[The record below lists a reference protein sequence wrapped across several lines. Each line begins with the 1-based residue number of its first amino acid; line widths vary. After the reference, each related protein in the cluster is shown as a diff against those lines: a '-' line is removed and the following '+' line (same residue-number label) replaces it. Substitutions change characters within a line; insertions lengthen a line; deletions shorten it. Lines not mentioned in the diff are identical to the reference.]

1 MKRTCLVIVIWFAL
15 THSFAFAQDEKTELA
30 VFAGGYFNSGF
41 QSFKVLNPTTGAR
54 LGTFKPV
61 SEANSGIFGVRSS
74 YNFRP
79 QMAAE
84 ATFGFSPAGRSQNS
98 FPFGMA
104 VPVLVVPVESQQ
116 AIPIAVRSPVLR
128 DGNVYLYSG
137 TLKRAERHRTADF
150 VCGRD
155 TYFGGRATRVEGG
168 NNHVRL
174 GEIGFR
180 PATDRFHAGNDC
192 VTCIHNRGRSG
203 DNRVRT
209 TDNRVRIGDSRWRLP
224 NKYLGN
230 GNECLHP
237 GINRS
242 QRGNYRFRYANS
254 YFLRRVRNP
263 LIRWLQKFAGN
274 NYFHRA
280 NDRLHRGI
288 NRFRSINNRWGST
301 NNRVPNGND
310 YARHDNHRGRSVN
323 KHVRC
328 GSNGL
333 NSALNCMED
342 GDDRAEVINN

>member
-137 TLKRAERHRTADF
+137 TLL
-150 VCGRD
+150 
-155 TYFGGRATRVEGG
+155 TYFNQRGTWRPFFTVGAGGITRTSKLAFFQNLLPVG
-168 NNHVRL
+168 VRVSTVPIISPTL
-174 GEIGFR
+174 V
-180 PATDRFHAGNDC
+180 PAT
-192 VTCIHNRGRSG
+192 TQ
-203 DNRVRT
+203 
-209 TDNRVRIGDSRWRLP
+209 TDMTLVPGAAFK
-224 NKYLGN
+224 KYLPHG
-230 GNECLHP
+230 LAARMDFRDH
-237 GINRS
+237 INKFDQS
-242 QRGNYRFRYANS
+242 TVNNLELSLGLFTRF
-254 YFLRRVRNP
+254 
-263 LIRWLQKFAGN
+263 
-274 NYFHRA
+274 
-280 NDRLHRGI
+280 
-288 NRFRSINNRWGST
+288 
-301 NNRVPNGND
+301 
-310 YARHDNHRGRSVN
+310 
-323 KHVRC
+323 
-328 GSNGL
+328 
-333 NSALNCMED
+333 
-342 GDDRAEVINN
+342 

>member
-61 SEANSGIFGVRSS
+61 REANSGIFGLRSS

-137 TLKRAERHRTADF
+137 TLL
-150 VCGRD
+150 
-155 TYFGGRATRVEGG
+155 TYFNQRGTWRPFFTVGAGGITRTSKIAFIQ
-168 NNHVRL
+168 NPLPILVRVTTVPIISPTL
-174 GEIGFR
+174 V
-180 PATDRFHAGNDC
+180 PAT
-192 VTCIHNRGRSG
+192 T
-203 DNRVRT
+203 RT
-209 TDNRVRIGDSRWRLP
+209 DMTLVLGVGFK
-224 NKYLGN
+224 KYLPRGL
-230 GNECLHP
+230 GARLDFRDH
-237 GINRS
+237 INKFDQS
-242 QRGNYRFRYANS
+242 TVNNMELSLGLFTRF
-254 YFLRRVRNP
+254 
-263 LIRWLQKFAGN
+263 
-274 NYFHRA
+274 
-280 NDRLHRGI
+280 
-288 NRFRSINNRWGST
+288 
-301 NNRVPNGND
+301 
-310 YARHDNHRGRSVN
+310 
-323 KHVRC
+323 
-328 GSNGL
+328 
-333 NSALNCMED
+333 
-342 GDDRAEVINN
+342 

>member
-137 TLKRAERHRTADF
+137 TLL
-150 VCGRD
+150 
-155 TYFGGRATRVEGG
+155 TYFNQRGTWRPFFTVGAGGITRTSKIAFIQ
-168 NNHVRL
+168 NPLPILVRVTTVPIISPTL
-174 GEIGFR
+174 V
-180 PATDRFHAGNDC
+180 PAT
-192 VTCIHNRGRSG
+192 T
-203 DNRVRT
+203 RT
-209 TDNRVRIGDSRWRLP
+209 DMTLVLGVGFK
-224 NKYLGN
+224 KYLPHGL
-230 GNECLHP
+230 GVRMDFRDH
-237 GINRS
+237 INKFDQS
-242 QRGNYRFRYANS
+242 TVNNMEMSLGLFTRF
-254 YFLRRVRNP
+254 
-263 LIRWLQKFAGN
+263 
-274 NYFHRA
+274 
-280 NDRLHRGI
+280 
-288 NRFRSINNRWGST
+288 
-301 NNRVPNGND
+301 
-310 YARHDNHRGRSVN
+310 
-323 KHVRC
+323 
-328 GSNGL
+328 
-333 NSALNCMED
+333 
-342 GDDRAEVINN
+342 